1 MCRQNRQI
9 PRKLQLKE
17 LKSSH
22 KEASIPDGFTDAFY
36 NTTLSKNLSLHTVQF
51 FQAVVKEGM

>member
-1 MCRQNRQI
+1 MCRQNRKI

-36 NTTLSKNLSLHTVQF
+36 NTTISNNLSLHTVRF
-51 FQAVVKEGM
+51 FQTVEKEQM